1 MSSLH
6 TWLAVALP
14 GGADTIRV
22 VGNAELAEL
31 LRDAGADVTSPHPQV
46 EIASGVDAIVGD
58 AGTAIL
64 DLGQNQPDGGGRLRR
79 ASRRASA
86 WLSVQRQARAACEG
100 LRAQGYADVRVIAWD
115 YEQPIVLPGMPRAER
130 SIAERLPERAVVVA
144 HREPGASSLLHDVLH
159 EAAGRFGE
167 RPHVRRLLV
176 RAGVL
181 VAILDQSVVRVAVG
195 PASRRIYQQGRVL
208 AALADAPAVIG
219 ERLPLPVHTGETGLA
234 TWSVEPRMPGEPI
247 VGEVS
252 GPLLDECLAF
262 LVALHGVGDRTP
274 SRSIADD
281 ARRCASV
288 CESAAVQSELRA
300 LGDRL
305 EVILADVPRGAAH
318 GDFWVQNLLRTGGRL
333 AGVFDWDGG
342 GEGRLPLLDLIHLRV
357 SGYRDGV
364 RISLGTAL
372 LRSELD
378 VARQGGD
385 ELTRR
390 YCALIGLT
398 PDPAVLEA
406 LVHAFWIERAA
417 LELELRPDMVS
428 PHWIDDNVV
437 AVLDQLRQDDR
448 STI

>member
-1 MSSLH
+1 MSSFH
-6 TWLAVALP
+6 SWLAVALP
-14 GGADTIRV
+14 AGADTIRV

-31 LRDAGADVTSPHPQV
+31 LRDAGADVTSRRPSV
-46 EIASGVDAIVGD
+46 EIGTFADAIVGD
-58 AGTAIL
+58 TATAIL
-64 DLGQNQPDGGGRLRR
+64 DLGENQPDGGGRLRR

-86 WLSVQRQARAACEG
+86 WLSVQRQAQAACNR
-100 LRAQGYADVRVIAWD
+100 LRAQGYATVRVIPWD
-115 YEQPIVLPGMPRAER
+115 YEQPIVLPGMPSGPRR
-130 SIAERLPERAVVVA
+130 LAERLPERAVVIA
-144 HREPGASSLLHDVLH
+144 HRDADSSSLLDGVVA
-159 EAAGRFGE
+159 EAAGRIGD

-181 VAILDQSVVRVAVG
+181 VAILDRSVVRVALG
-195 PASRRIYQQGRVL
+195 PASRRIHQQGRVL
-208 AALADAPAVIG
+208 SRLADAPAVIG
-219 ERLPLPVHTGETGLA
+219 DRLPLPIHTGETGLA
-234 TWSVEPRMPGEPI
+234 TWSVERRVPGAPI

-252 GPLLDECLAF
+252 GPLLEDCLAF
-262 LVALHGVGDRTP
+262 LVALHGVGDRSP

-288 CESAAVQSELRA
+288 CESPAVGAELRA
-300 LGDRL
+300 LGERL

-318 GDFWVQNLLRTGGRL
+318 GDFWVQNLLRNGDRL

-342 GEGRLPLLDLIHLRV
+342 GCGRLPLLDLIHLRV

-428 PHWIDDNVV
+428 PTWIDDNVV